1 MARVPRAPKKAAGD
15 QPPPA
20 PERLKRVKRNP
31 EFDISLG
38 ARIRAARLAAH
49 MSQGA
54 LGQAVGISFQQVQK
68 YELGRDRVAVSTL
81 HAIAVALGVH
91 AGSFFDEDMPAAT
104 GPIPDVK
111 AVIKLGQRIQRVR
124 DPVVAKRLLALAD
137 MLAGSEDEQSTV
149 TGDGAP

>member
-15 QPPPA
+15 PQPA
-20 PERLKRVKRNP
+20 TPERIKRTGRNP
-31 EFDISLG
+31 EFEIALG

-49 MSQGA
+49 TSQGA
-54 LGQAVGISFQQVQK
+54 LGEAVGVSFQQVQK
-68 YELGRDRVAVSTL
+68 YELGQDRVAVSTL

-91 AGSFFDEDMPAAT
+91 PGSFFDEDMPAAT

-137 MLAGSEDEQSTV
+137 ILAGSEDEQSAV
-149 TGDGAP
+149 AGDGAP